1 MNQDFKNLSQ
11 WLKANKLTLNVK
23 KTELIVFHPQNTK
36 LDYSVKFNDEASQFG
51 KLKAEPNNCNS

>member
-23 KTELIVFHPQNTK
+23 KTELIIFHPQNTK
-36 LDYSVKFNDEASQFG
+36 LDYSVKFNDEASHFG